1 MYEDILVA
9 TDGQSG
15 TDRAVA
21 RGLYL
26 ARTFDADIHAVFVL
40 GEDLEGE
47 LSDPVRARGE
57 ETLAELADWGADLGV
72 TVETVL
78 REGVPAETIGDVAA
92 ERDVDLVVMGTR
104 AREAERRYIGSTTQR
119 VLVRSPAP
127 VVAVPL
133 GDEGLPDPGYR
144 AFDRVVIPTDG
155 SDLAERA
162 ASHGLR
168 VAAHYGADVRI
179 VYVVDTT
186 THELVDTSRSILGP
200 LREGGQNAVEEIAGA
215 ARDRNLPVSTTILDG
230 TPAEEIRGYVS
241 GTGGDLVAMGTH
253 GTGTTREAILGST
266 VTRVLRA
273 SEVPVLTVNGR
284 QGVGGDPS

>member
-26 ARTFDADIHAVFVL
+26 ARTFDADIHAIFVL
-40 GEDLEGE
+40 GDDLND
-47 LSDPVRARGE
+47 LADPVRERGE
-57 ETLAELADWGADLGV
+57 EALAALADWGADLGV

-78 REGVPAETIGDVAA
+78 REGAPAETIGDVAA
-92 ERDVDLVVMGTR
+92 ERAVDLVVMGTR
-104 AREAERRYIGSTTQR
+104 ARDAERRYIGSTTQR

-127 VVAVPL
+127 VVSVPL

-162 ASHGLR
+162 ASHGLEI
-168 VAAHYGADVRI
+168 AARYGADVRI

-200 LREGGQNAVEEIAGA
+200 LREGGQTAVEELAES
-215 ARDRNLPVSTTILDG
+215 ARDRNLPVSTAILDG
-230 TPAEEIRGYVS
+230 SPAEEIRGYLR
-241 GTGGDLVAMGTH
+241 GTDGDLVAMGTH
-253 GTGTTREAILGST
+253 GTGATRAAILGST
-266 VTRVLRA
+266 VTRVLRN

-284 QGVGGDPS
+284 QGVGGDPL